1 MPRRTPITPRDR
13 HIIDLQ
19 AREGKLI
26 AAVKKAG
33 QLGHRVRYNSLRM
46 QLVKVRERIRRAGG
60 EPVARPLAGA
70 PALRRT
76 TDGHAAPGTA

>member
-26 AAVKKAG
+26 AAVK
-33 QLGHRVRYNSLRM
+33 
-46 QLVKVRERIRRAGG
+46 
-60 EPVARPLAGA
+60 
-70 PALRRT
+70 
-76 TDGHAAPGTA
+76 